1 MQPSFGTDDRRRIL
15 DIHKERKKKRKQDKK
30 KLTISPS
37 RDRCHENGECDL
49 GNNSS
54 IRSLDVKN
62 GGHGVG
68 STKEDERQSSGGI
81 SEGPEGEN
89 NIGNNVGKST
99 GNVSSQH
106 GGIDSNEINYN
117 QLLGSTEAHERC
129 PSNGSF
135 IEPQHNQQSQSSVT
149 PPPGLDMSSNFSCM
163 TLDDS
168 QAFPHPLKSADRPG
182 SSSPAIFI
190 QFPPADALF
199 ITVPH
204 NERLETAP
212 GQPESS
218 LSVPAARHFISV
230 YYSHFDGN
238 SLGARIVDLAC
249 YYTSEAQKS
258 VSVGGAHSVVTGRT
272 DIVNQICNF
281 AGTSFEVRGVVA
293 QDTADRKGVHIL
305 VTGIARTSLSGSQG
319 GLVASFAH
327 SISLVPIEVGAYNQR
342 SGIACTAL
350 LEALAVGYPFQIHN
364 DALALLSGDSGPASP
379 ISSPRPT
386 HQPPP
391 PPGLF

>member
-182 SSSPAIFI
+182 SSSPA
-190 QFPPADALF
+190 
-199 ITVPH
+199 
-204 NERLETAP
+204 
-212 GQPESS
+212 
-218 LSVPAARHFISV
+218 
-230 YYSHFDGN
+230 
-238 SLGARIVDLAC
+238 
-249 YYTSEAQKS
+249 
-258 VSVGGAHSVVTGRT
+258 
-272 DIVNQICNF
+272 
-281 AGTSFEVRGVVA
+281 
-293 QDTADRKGVHIL
+293 
-305 VTGIARTSLSGSQG
+305 
-319 GLVASFAH
+319 
-327 SISLVPIEVGAYNQR
+327 
-342 SGIACTAL
+342 
-350 LEALAVGYPFQIHN
+350 
-364 DALALLSGDSGPASP
+364 
-379 ISSPRPT
+379 
-386 HQPPP
+386 
-391 PPGLF
+391 